1 MTMTAHSA
9 GYRYRLL
16 PEVKIRREA
25 FGGILYKYG
34 CADRGTLSFVN
45 SPHLID
51 LLLLAR
57 EQFAGDLSAA
67 IEQRVSSAR
76 SRARLLAALDE
87 LRKRGYLEAEV
98 VANKAAPEATAAE

>member
-1 MTMTAHSA
+1 MTMTAHSV

-45 SPHLID
+45 SPRLID

-67 IEQRVSSAR
+67 IEQQVSSAGA
-76 SRARLLAALDE
+76 RARLLTALDE

-98 VANKAAPEATAAE
+98 VAGPAPEETAAE

>member
-9 GYRYRLL
+9 GSRYRLL

-34 CADRGTLSFVN
+34 CADRGSLSFIN
-45 SPHLID
+45 SPRLIE

-67 IEQRVSSAR
+67 IEQQVFSAEAK
-76 SRARLLAALDE
+76 ARLSAALAE
-87 LRKRGYLEAEV
+87 LLKRGYLEAEP
-98 VANKAAPEATAAE
+98 VAELAPGEAAAQ

>member
-34 CADRGTLSFVN
+34 CADRGSLSFIN
-45 SPHLID
+45 SPRLIE

-67 IEQRVSSAR
+67 IEQQVSSAAAKAHL
-76 SRARLLAALDE
+76 SAALAE
-87 LRKRGYLEAEV
+87 LLKRGYLEAEV
-98 VANKAAPEATAAE
+98 LAEPVPDETETE